1 MAGGIAGAQGSDP
14 AWAAEALLATASDVQ
29 AAAADVA
36 EAIVE
41 EKIADEGGDWFQPWV
56 DFNAG
61 IISGVDDVV
70 EDRLG
75 LKGTFGFAIIGY
87 TLLIKAITFPL
98 NQSSLRAGAMN
109 QLIAPKM
116 KYIQDRYKNDQ
127 ETQNRMMMRLW
138 DETGSNPLSGCLP
151 SILQLPIF
159 IGLYR
164 AITKLAEKNPH
175 AKEPFLWIPSLS
187 GPVEAGNPSLDW
199 LLKSQSDKEFIPLV
213 GWENAG
219 KYCILPF
226 VLVISQFATQKLTAP
241 STQSASG
248 PAGAIVGIIPI
259 VIGFTALSSPA
270 GLGIYWFINN
280 IVTVTQTYFIK
291 QELGK
296 EFPEYQRILDGT
308 DKKEAEE
315 RKQRL
320 EAARAAKEADI
331 GGLGK
336 GFSAVQAEAEDE
348 AAAEQRPAWR
358 EKVAEATQAK
368 ASRSFARR
376 KKKKMQRNRSR

>member
-1 MAGGIAGAQGSDP
+1 VTHGPDA
-14 AWAAEALLATASDVQ
+14 AWAAEALAGVAE
-29 AAAADVA
+29 AAADVA
-36 EAIVE
+36 EASAEIVE
-41 EKIADEGGDWFQPWV
+41 EKVAESGGDWFQPWV

-61 IISGVDDVV
+61 IIAGADDIV
-70 EDRLG
+70 EERLG
-75 LKGTFGFAIIGY
+75 VKGTFGFAIIGY
-87 TLLIKAITFPL
+87 TILIKAVTFPL

-109 QLIAPKM
+109 QLIQPKM
-116 KYIQDRYKNDQ
+116 QYIQQRYKNDQ

-151 SILQLPIF
+151 SLLQLPIF
-159 IGLYR
+159 VGLYR

-175 AKEPFLWIPSLS
+175 AKEPFLWIPSLA

-199 LLKSQSDKEFIPLV
+199 LLKSQSDKEFVPLI
-213 GWENAG
+213 GWDDAG
-219 KYCILPF
+219 RYCLLPF
-226 VLVISQFATQKLTAP
+226 LLVVSQFATQKLTAP
-241 STQSASG
+241 ASNPAQAG
-248 PAGAIVGIIPI
+248 PAQAVVGIIPL

-291 QELGK
+291 QQLGK

-320 EAARAAKEADI
+320 EDAKAAKEAEV

-348 AAAEQRPAWR
+348 AAANEETRPAWR
-358 EKVAEATQAK
+358 EKVDAATQAQAAAARK
-368 ASRSFARR
+368 SFQRR
-376 KKKKMQRNRSR
+376 KAKRRRSR